1 MADKMSIE
9 GPVKVQPVDASP
21 ARVAFEFMKFLSHVG
36 STEEERSK
44 REYWLT
50 LYCQCHKA
58 ASGYSL
64 KSILEMG

>member
-1 MADKMSIE
+1 MADRMSIE
-9 GPVKVQPVDASP
+9 GPVKVQPMDASP
-21 ARVAFEFMKFLSHVG
+21 ALVAFDLMKHISYTC
-36 STEEERSK
+36 STEEEKSK

-64 KSILEMG
+64 KSILDEN

>member
-9 GPVKVQPVDASP
+9 GPVKVQPMDASP
-21 ARVAFEFMKFLSHVG
+21 ARVAFELMKYLNTVG

-64 KSILEMG
+64 KTILKAG

>member
-9 GPVKVQPVDASP
+9 GPVKVQTTDASP
-21 ARVAFEFMKFLSHVG
+21 ARVAFELMKYLNSVG

-44 REYWLT
+44 REFWLT

-58 ASGYSL
+58 ARGLSL
-64 KSILEMG
+64 KTVLETN